1 MHKLITL
8 TLVSLFAANVA
19 LAQVPAAKD
28 VKPAPAAT
36 PATPA
41 APAKATPA
49 PAAAPAG
56 DCESRAVSKA
66 GKPLHGAAKAA
77 FMKKCEKET
86 PPAATES
93 GKSTQ
98 QNKMKSCNK
107 EATGK
112 KGAERKAFMKEC
124 LSK

>member
-8 TLVSLFAANVA
+8 ALVSLFTANVA
-19 LAQVPAAKD
+19 LAR
-28 VKPAPAAT
+28 
-36 PATPA
+36 TPA
-41 APAKATPA
+41 AA

-56 DCESRAVSKA
+56 GCEARAVSKA

-77 FMKKCEKET
+77 FMKKCEKDAPT
-86 PPAATES
+86 AAT

-98 QNKMKSCNK
+98 QDKMKICNK
-107 EATGK
+107 DAAGK